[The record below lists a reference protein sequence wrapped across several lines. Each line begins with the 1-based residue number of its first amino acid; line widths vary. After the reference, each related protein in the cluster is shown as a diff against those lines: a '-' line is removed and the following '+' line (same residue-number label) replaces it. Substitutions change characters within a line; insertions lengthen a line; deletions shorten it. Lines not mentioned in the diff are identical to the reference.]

1 MDAWLREASQGACF
15 PHGPHWIDRRSFFGP
30 RRDPRKTMEITARG
44 MGRMGG
50 FGGVSEPQI
59 ACADEDWP
67 LTMFQPTAA
76 AARPPQT
83 A

>member
-30 RRDPRKTMEITARG
+30 RRDPRETMEITARG
-44 MGRMGG
+44 CGGMGG
-50 FGGVSEPQI
+50 FGDVLELQM
-59 ACADEDWP
+59 ACADKVWA
-67 LTMFQPTAA
+67 LTMSKATAA
-76 AARPPQT
+76 TAGPPQT